1 VARDPHDD
9 GPPTKRE
16 RAPLFKTI
24 RLKVPPDRGVA
35 PLALA
40 MAEADGYAIESV
52 ERRGTEAI
60 VTLKRIDTPRRR

>member
-1 VARDPHDD
+1 VARDHDDD

-24 RLKVPPDRGVA
+24 RLTVPKDRGVA

-52 ERRGTEAI
+52 ERQGGEAV
-60 VTLKRIDTPRRR
+60 VTLRRIDAPRRR